1 MRVDRWRDDVV
12 PFPKE
17 SIERFQ
23 AAGYWTG
30 RTIGEWFHFIATS
43 NPDGPAVITVAATLT
58 YRELDERTDQIAAGL
73 VGIGFQPGDAVLFQL
88 ASTAST
94 VLAWYG
100 VVKAGLIPVATLVD
114 HRGHEINEIGTLT
127 DAAGHVVQADYAK
140 ADLVDLARRMAARR
154 GRGRTILTVGA
165 SAPQE
170 DAVRLED
177 LGLGVEPAEARTVVE
192 RIANRTDGDD
202 IAVFQLSGG
211 TTATPKVIPRLH
223 DDYWYNSVAYTR
235 RMGWDSS
242 VRVAHILP
250 IVHNAGI
257 VLGLHAA
264 HAVGGALVLGD
275 PNPDR
280 LLPLMASSETT
291 DILVYPAL
299 AFEWRDH
306 PELERATG
314 SLKRL
319 VFSGTRVNDETFRL
333 FDSRGIRV
341 LGLYGAGEGLVTVTD
356 LDAPAE
362 VRQHSVGTPLSDL
375 DDVRVL
381 DPGTEDPTPDETAG
395 ELCFAGPY
403 TLRGYLRSPERNAEA
418 FTSDGL
424 YRSGDL
430 VAIRTIAGVRCLT
443 FEGRVK
449 DLVIRGGEKINAAEI
464 EALALQIT
472 GVARVA
478 LIAVPDDRLGERGC
492 LCVEM
497 LPGVAPLQLSDVTD
511 FLRQREVAKF
521 KWPELLEVL
530 DSLPRTRVGKIDKRA
545 LATRVVG
552 ELAQSAAGATR

>member
-17 SIERFQ
+17 SIERFR

-30 RTIGEWFHFIATS
+30 RTIGESFHLVATS
-43 NPDGPAVITVAATLT
+43 NPDGPAVITAGTTLT
-58 YRELDERTDQIAAGL
+58 FRELDERTDQIAATLAGL
-73 VGIGFQPGDAVLFQL
+73 GLQPGDAVLFQL
-88 ASTAST
+88 ANTVST

-100 VVKAGLIPVATLVD
+100 VIKAGLIPVATLVD
-114 HRGHEINEIGTLT
+114 HRGHEIHEIGTLT
-127 DAAGHVVQADYAK
+127 DAAAHVVQADYAR
-140 ADLVDLARRMAARR
+140 ADLVDMARRMAARG
-154 GRGRTILTVGA
+154 GRERTILTVGA
-165 SAPQE
+165 RAPGE
-170 DAVRLED
+170 GVARLED
-177 LGLGVEPAEARTVVE
+177 LGLDVDPAEARAVVE
-192 RIANRTDGDD
+192 RIAKGIDGDD

-242 VRVAHILP
+242 VRVAQIMP
-250 IVHNAGI
+250 IIHNAGI
-257 VLGLHAA
+257 VLGLHAP
-264 HAVGGALVLGD
+264 HAVGGALVLAD

-291 DILVYPAL
+291 DVLAYPAL

-306 PELERATG
+306 PEFERATG

-319 VFSGTRVNDETFRL
+319 VFSGTRVNDATFRL

-341 LGLYGAGEGLVTVTD
+341 LGLYGCGEGLVTVTD
-356 LDAPAE
+356 LNAPAE

-375 DDVRVL
+375 DDVRIL
-381 DPGTEDPTPDETAG
+381 DPGTENPTPDETPG

-430 VAIRTIAGVRCLT
+430 VAMRTIAGVRCLT
-443 FEGRVK
+443 FEGRAK
-449 DLVIRGGEKINAAEI
+449 DLVNRGGEKVNAGEI
-464 EALALQIT
+464 EALAVQIT

-478 LIAVPDDRLGERGC
+478 LIAVPDKRLGERGC
-492 LCVEM
+492 LCVEL
-497 LPGVAPLQLSDVTD
+497 LPGAGPLQLSDVTD

-530 DSLPRTRVGKIDKRA
+530 DSLPQTRVGKIDKQA
-545 LATRVVG
+545 LVTRVV
-552 ELAQSAAGATR
+552 ENLARSATGAKR